1 MSSFK
6 KEKKYHT
13 KRTKA
18 DTQFIGSHHHH
29 SSLVGSHHLY
39 CILKERERGDDGS
52 FHQTKKLWK
61 VSAPPTTPE
70 FSLSLQT
77 LLACTKKTRFSVVVM
92 GMFGYGDVWRRTC
105 QNTIVLRHYFHHFFT
120 FSHFSRFYHQSTVI
134 VDGSC
139 RYDNDLCII

>member
-1 MSSFK
+1 MTGLF
-6 KEKKYHT
+6 T
-13 KRTKA
+13 KRKSCEKS
-18 DTQFIGSHHHH
+18 QRPLPLPSSHCH
-29 SSLVGSHHLY
+29 V
-39 CILKERERGDDGS
+39 KP
-52 FHQTKKLWK
+52 F
-61 VSAPPTTPE
+61 
-70 FSLSLQT
+70 
-77 LLACTKKTRFSVVVM
+77 LLALKKHVNGRMFIKDIKRQEIFLVLCFIWLCFTSTFSVVVM